1 MRLWRKISAI
11 KRRWLP
17 VRYSVTKI
25 DRIWLSR
32 VAALGCIVCKNLG
45 LGETPAEIHHV
56 RTGQGIG
63 QRADHR
69 KTIPLC
75 QQHHRVGGH
84 GVAIHAGKKTWE
96 QKYGSET
103 ALLIQVVSELD
114 GDW

>member
-1 MRLWRKISAI
+1 M
-11 KRRWLP
+11 
-17 VRYSVTKI
+17 TKT

-45 LGETPAEIHHV
+45 FGETPAEIHHV
-56 RTGQGIG
+56 RTGQGAG

-69 KTIPLC
+69 KTIPPC
-75 QQHHRVGGH
+75 HQHHRVGGH

-103 ALLIQVVSELD
+103 ELLIQVVSELD

>member
-1 MRLWRKISAI
+1 M
-11 KRRWLP
+11 
-17 VRYSVTKI
+17 TKV

-45 LGETPAEIHHV
+45 FGETPAEIHHV
-56 RTGQGIG
+56 RTGQGAG

-75 QQHHRVGGH
+75 HQHHRVGGH

-103 ALLIQVVSELD
+103 ELLIQVVSELD

>member
-1 MRLWRKISAI
+1 M
-11 KRRWLP
+11 
-17 VRYSVTKI
+17 TKT

-45 LGETPAEIHHV
+45 FGETPAEIHHV
-56 RTGQGIG
+56 RTGQGAG

-75 QQHHRVGGH
+75 HQHHRVGGH

-103 ALLIQVVSELD
+103 ELLIQVVSELD

>member
-1 MRLWRKISAI
+1 M
-11 KRRWLP
+11 
-17 VRYSVTKI
+17 TKT
-25 DRIWLSR
+25 DRIWISR

-45 LGETPAEIHHV
+45 FGETPAEIHHV
-56 RTGQGIG
+56 RTGQGAG

-75 QQHHRVGGH
+75 HQHHRVGGH

-103 ALLIQVVSELD
+103 ELLIQVVSELG

>member
-1 MRLWRKISAI
+1 M
-11 KRRWLP
+11 
-17 VRYSVTKI
+17 TKT

-32 VAALGCIVCKNLG
+32 VAGLGCIVCKNLG
-45 LGETPAEIHHV
+45 FGETPAEIHHV
-56 RTGQGIG
+56 RTGQGAG

-75 QQHHRVGGH
+75 HQHHRVGGH
-84 GVAIHAGKKTWE
+84 GVTIHAGKKTWE

-103 ALLIQVVSELD
+103 ELLIQVVSELD

>member
-1 MRLWRKISAI
+1 M
-11 KRRWLP
+11 
-17 VRYSVTKI
+17 TKI

-45 LGETPAEIHHV
+45 LGEMPAEIHHV